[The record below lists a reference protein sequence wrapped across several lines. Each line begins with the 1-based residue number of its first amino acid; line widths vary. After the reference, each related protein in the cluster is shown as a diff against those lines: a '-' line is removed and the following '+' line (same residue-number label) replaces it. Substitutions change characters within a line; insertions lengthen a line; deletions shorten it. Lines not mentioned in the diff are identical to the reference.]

1 MNLSDN
7 GMSFKGKRYCVDAS
21 PVTFRVRVS
30 QAEIKHYS
38 WDHPVSLTNR
48 YRKEREKDYQIYYR
62 T

>member
-1 MNLSDN
+1 MDLRD
-7 GMSFKGKRYCVDAS
+7 KRVPVKHKVSPS
-21 PVTFRVRVS
+21 PVRFCFHIP

-48 YRKEREKDYQIYYR
+48 YRKEWKKDYQIYYR